1 MAGFLDKFI
10 IEQFSNFKNSC
21 MHIKSFLR
29 GIAVGFL
36 LGVLYAPDRG
46 EVTRRKISK
55 KTSDVKDAVKNTYE
69 SISGTVS
76 KVKNKANQMLH
87 KDNETGSTPTMGISG
102 SNSGII

>member
-1 MAGFLDKFI
+1 
-10 IEQFSNFKNSC
+10 
-21 MHIKSFLR
+21 MHIQSFLR

-69 SISGTVS
+69 TISDTVS
-76 KVKNKANQMLH
+76 KVKDKASQILH
-87 KDNETGSTPTMGISG
+87 KDSGTSPVPTMSAG
-102 SNSGII
+102 SNSGTL